1 MMQTDSL
8 EMRKT
13 VTNLMVRWKTTMVD
27 GAERIVPNS
36 GGWLRKGTAIFSQ
49 LRASL
54 LDYSC
59 LGNHLD
65 QAVLPV
71 LLLGLG
77 VL

>member
-13 VTNLMVRWKTTMVD
+13 VTNLMMRWKTAVVD
-27 GAERIVPNS
+27 GAERIILNS
-36 GGWLRKGTAIFSQ
+36 GGRLQKGTARFSQ

-59 LGNHLD
+59 
-65 QAVLPV
+65 
-71 LLLGLG
+71 
-77 VL
+77 

>member
-8 EMRKT
+8 EMRKN
-13 VTNLMVRWKTTMVD
+13 VTNLMVRWKTAVVD

-36 GGWLRKGTAIFSQ
+36 SDRLQKGTARFSQ

-59 LGNHLD
+59 
-65 QAVLPV
+65 
-71 LLLGLG
+71 
-77 VL
+77 